1 MRRTKIVATI
11 GPASEKEEIFTKL
24 IEAGV
29 NVMRLNF
36 SHGDHA
42 EHLAKVKTL
51 RKLNE
56 KLGTSVAF
64 LLDTKGPEIR
74 TGVFADGQKHE
85 FKKGSKVIVTS
96 DDVPCSDD
104 VISLTYKNIAQDVKV
119 GGHILIADA
128 LVELQ
133 IDKIDNNL
141 IECTVLNTGTIGNRK
156 NVNLPGAKVNLEALT
171 EKDVEDVKF
180 AVENDFDYIA
190 ASFIRKPSDVI
201 ALRELLKELGS
212 KDIKI
217 ISKIE
222 NQEGL
227 DNFDEI
233 LKVSDGIMVARGDLG
248 SEIDIADLPASQK
261 IMIRKT
267 VTAGKPVI
275 TATQMLES
283 MQKNPR
289 PTRAEV
295 SDVANAVY
303 DGSSAVM
310 LSGESAQ
317 GDYPIETVTIMAKIA
332 ERSEENI
339 DYWKR
344 FKKKNLEKL
353 TTTLVDIDVTSDKYE
368 FKKQANFA
376 VCCSAMF
383 ANADAI
389 IAVSEHGQTPSM
401 LSSFKPGCPIYVITA
416 NLHTYRQMSL
426 ENGVYAIHIPNE
438 YNFDKILKTGIE
450 KFKALGILKDNDTVV
465 LSGGFPQTSKTE
477 YLAGHATGC
486 IIKI

>member
-11 GPASEKEEIFTKL
+11 GPASQEEDIFEKL
-24 IEAGV
+24 IHAGV

-36 SHGDHA
+36 SHGDHE
-42 EHLAKVKTL
+42 EHLGKVKTL
-51 RKLNE
+51 KKLNE

-74 TGVFADGQKHE
+74 TGVFADGKKHE
-85 FKKGSKVIVTS
+85 FKKGSKITVTA
-96 DDVPCSDD
+96 DDVPCTDE
-104 VISLTYKNIAQDVKV
+104 VISMSYKDIAKDVKV
-119 GGHILIADA
+119 GGYILIADA
-128 LVELQ
+128 LLELH
-133 IDKIDNNL
+133 IDSIQGNN
-141 IECTVLNTGTIGNRK
+141 IQCTVLNTGVIGNRK

-171 EKDVEDVKF
+171 EKDIEDVKF

-190 ASFIRKPSDVI
+190 ASFVRKPSDVL
-201 ALRELLKELGS
+201 ALRNLLHSLGNTE
-212 KDIKI
+212 IKI

-233 LKVSDGIMVARGDLG
+233 LKVTDGIMVARGDLG
-248 SEIDIADLPASQK
+248 SEIDIADLPAAQK

-267 VTAGKPVI
+267 VSAGKPVI

-283 MQKNPR
+283 MQNNPR

-317 GDYPIETVTIMAKIA
+317 GSYPLETVTIMAKIA
-332 ERSEENI
+332 EKSEQNI

-353 TTTLVDIDVTSDKYE
+353 TTTVADVDVNDAYE

-383 ANADAI
+383 SNADAI

-401 LSSFKPGCPIYVITA
+401 LSSFKPACPIYVITA

-426 ENGVYAIHIPNE
+426 EHGVKAVHIPEE
-438 YNFDKILKTGIE
+438 YNFDTILK
-450 KFKALGILKDNDTVV
+450 LGIQKLKDMNLLKDDDTVV
-465 LSGGFPQTSKTE
+465 LSGGFPQTSKE
-477 YLAGHATGC
+477 EFLAGHATGC